1 MNGLMTKKEV
11 ARLEA
16 LLMVSKYTKN
26 KNGISFR
33 GETASYS
40 KTIHTN
46 MGGNLY
52 ELTCFLYDVEKD
64 KERTTG
70 AEWSIINLYP
80 NMSIDR
86 LEISV
91 VDETMNPTQVEEIAR
106 IIHRALRNDY
116 LMEKI
121 G

>member
-16 LLMVSKYTKN
+16 LLLVSKYTKN
-26 KNGISFR
+26 ETGTSFR
-33 GETASYS
+33 GEAASYS

-46 MGGNLY
+46 MGGKLY
-52 ELTCFLYDVEKD
+52 ELTCFLYDVEKEKD
-64 KERTTG
+64 RTTG

-80 NMSIDR
+80 DLSIDR
-86 LEISV
+86 MEISV

-106 IIHRALRNDY
+106 IIHSSLRREY
-116 LMEKI
+116 LLEKL
-121 G
+121 